1 MSKDQKYEASLLFTS
16 EGPYSTLYGLILIAC
31 MVDTFGVFSQ
41 EERLARIFQRLIS
54 DGQRE
59 LTVNKEKLGLLKRCL
74 ELNFTFLNAVYW
86 GTGFSECSRIASE
99 WHVLRMNDISGM
111 GAVVQSSRQND
122 KRLLRLLELKLMKTP
137 QSEFKTKLAGLV
149 ASAQASHGNI
159 EFIARQVA
167 ALIFPD
173 AAA

>member
-1 MSKDQKYEASLLFTS
+1 ML
-16 EGPYSTLYGLILIAC
+16 PSTVQVS
-31 MVDTFGVFSQ
+31 MFH
-41 EERLARIFQRLIS
+41 RLEPTRH
-54 DGQRE
+54 
-59 LTVNKEKLGLLKRCL
+59 V
-74 ELNFTFLNAVYW
+74 
-86 GTGFSECSRIASE
+86 ASE
-99 WHVLRMNDISGM
+99 WDVLRMNDIPGM
-111 GAVVQSSRQND
+111 DSVIQSARQND
-122 KRLLRLLELKLMKTP
+122 KRFLRLLGLKLMKTP